1 MRRHSRI
8 ALALTAASLAAMAS
22 LLGGVTRD
30 AGDAS
35 AGRPS
40 STAAPGDRLAAGFAA
55 GDTDALI
62 GRLQA
67 LLRADGRNARAATLL
82 GLAYQQRA
90 RETGDPSD
98 YPRAEEALRRAVAI
112 SPRNAEAI
120 GGLGSLAL
128 ARHQF
133 QKALALGRRAR
144 TLAPFSVTPHG
155 IVGDAQIELG
165 RYRQAFAAFDRM
177 VSLKPGVAAYSR
189 ISYARELLG
198 DTPGAIEAME
208 LAVAAAHPQP
218 EPTAWARVQ
227 LGKLYFAR
235 GRLDEAGRQYRAALA
250 ILPGYVYGL
259 DALAQVE
266 AAEGRLPRAIELQRA
281 AVERIPLPQFAGAL
295 GDLYRVA
302 GREREARDQYALVGV
317 IERLL
322 VANGVVTDL
331 ELALFNL
338 DHGIRAGQALERAR
352 RAHAARPSIE
362 ADDVLAWALERNGRC
377 REALRYS
384 ERALRLGTLD
394 ALKFFH
400 RGMIERCLGRDAS
413 ARRWFSRALRTN
425 PHFSVIWAPVAR
437 GALA

>member
-1 MRRHSRI
+1 MRRRTRI
-8 ALALTAASLAAMAS
+8 ALGLAAAVLVAAAS

-30 AGDAS
+30 ANDATAGSQSS
-35 AGRPS
+35 AP
-40 STAAPGDRLAAGFAA
+40 AGDRLAAGFAA
-55 GDTDALI
+55 GNTEALI
-62 GRLQA
+62 GRLQT
-67 LLRADGRNARAATLL
+67 LLRADGRNARASALL

-98 YPRAEEALRRAVAI
+98 YPRSEAALRRALELA
-112 SPRNAEAI
+112 PRDADTTA
-120 GGLGSLAL
+120 GLASLAL

-133 QKALALGRRAR
+133 RKALALGRRAHA
-144 TLAPFSVTPHG
+144 LAPFSATPYG
-155 IVGDAQIELG
+155 IVGDALIELG

-198 DTPGAIEAME
+198 DTSGAIEALE
-208 LAVAAAHPQP
+208 LAVAAARPQP
-218 EPTAWARVQ
+218 EPTAWTRVQ
-227 LGKLYFAR
+227 LGKLYFAL
-235 GRLDEAGRQYRAALA
+235 GRLDEAARQYRAALA

-266 AAEGRLPRAIELQRA
+266 AAEGRLSRAIELERA

-295 GDLYRVA
+295 GDLYRIA
-302 GREREARDQYALVGV
+302 GREREAREHYALVGV

-322 VANGVVTDL
+322 IANGVVTDL

-338 DHGIRAGQALERAR
+338 DHGIRVAQALERAR

-362 ADDVLAWALERNGRC
+362 ADDILAWALERNGRC